1 MKLNQD
7 HHTITAFVVEYKA
20 GNGRPT
26 LGQCSLEEL
35 PKDLRDA
42 VDRFNARPLGERL
55 STDTSGESE

>member
-42 VDRFNARPLGERL
+42 VDRFNARPLGDILTAE
-55 STDTSGESE
+55 EK